1 VPVPILIINNKIRF
15 TLENIIV
22 LFLVILFLIFSSQA
36 FTHPAS
42 KVTLLVEGKVLHIT
56 VNHNVSNPEN
66 HYTEEILVFLND
78 KEIIRQM
85 FFIQTGDMQK
95 VSYMIPSLKAGDKVT
110 VKTNC
115 SRGGKRSGTITV
127 EPAS

>member
-1 VPVPILIINNKIRF
+1 MRK
-15 TLENIIV
+15 NIIV
-22 LFLVILFLIFSSQA
+22 LFLVIFLLMFSSQA
-36 FTHPAS
+36 FSHPAS
-42 KVTLLVEGKVLHIT
+42 KVNLLVEGKVLHIT

-115 SRGGKRSGTITV
+115 SRGGKRSGTITI

>member
-1 VPVPILIINNKIRF
+1 MRR
-15 TLENIIV
+15 NIIV
-22 LFLVILFLIFSSQA
+22 LFLVIFLLMFSSQA

-42 KVTLLVEGKVLHIT
+42 KVTLLVEGKVLHVT

-115 SRGGKRSGTITV
+115 SRGGKRSGTITI

>member
-1 VPVPILIINNKIRF
+1 MRK
-15 TLENIIV
+15 NIIV
-22 LFLVILFLIFSSQA
+22 LFLVILFLMFSSQA

-42 KVTLLVEGKVLHIT
+42 KVTLLIEGKVLYVT

-85 FFIQTGDMQK
+85 FFIQTGDIQK
-95 VSYMIPSLKAGDKVT
+95 VSYTIPSLKAGDKVT

>member
-1 VPVPILIINNKIRF
+1 VPVPISIINKKIRF

-42 KVTLLVEGKVLHIT
+42 KVTLLVEGKVLYVT

-85 FFIQTGDMQK
+85 FFIQTGDIQK
-95 VSYMIPSLKAGDKVT
+95 VSYTIPSLKAGDKIT

>member
-1 VPVPILIINNKIRF
+1 MRK
-15 TLENIIV
+15 NIIV
-22 LFLVILFLIFSSQA
+22 LFLVIFFLMFSAQVFS
-36 FTHPAS
+36 HPAS
-42 KVTLLVEGKVLHIT
+42 KVTLLVEGKVLHVT

-66 HYTEEILVFLND
+66 HHTEEILVFLND

-85 FFIQTGDMQK
+85 FFIQTGDIQK
-95 VSYMIPSLKAGDKVT
+95 VSYTIPSLKAGDKVT

-115 SRGGKRSGTITV
+115 SRGGKRSGTIIV

>member
-1 VPVPILIINNKIRF
+1 MRK
-15 TLENIIV
+15 NIIV
-22 LFLVILFLIFSSQA
+22 LFLVILFLMFSSQA

-42 KVTLLVEGKVLHIT
+42 KVTLLVEGKVLHVT

-78 KEIIRQM
+78 KEIIRQI
-85 FFIQTGDMQK
+85 FFMQTGDIQK
-95 VSYMIPSLKAGDKVT
+95 VSYTIPSLKAGDKVT

>member
-1 VPVPILIINNKIRF
+1 MRKKIF
-15 TLENIIV
+15 LLV
-22 LFLVILFLIFSSQA
+22 LLILFLILSGQA
-36 FTHPAS
+36 FSHPAS
-42 KVTLLVEGKVLHIT
+42 KVILSVEGKVLQVT

-66 HYTEEILVFLND
+66 HYTEEILVILND
-78 KEIIRQM
+78 KEIIRQI

-95 VSYMIPSLKAGDKVT
+95 VSYTIPSLKPGDKIT
-110 VKTNC
+110 VNTNC

>member
-1 VPVPILIINNKIRF
+1 MRK
-15 TLENIIV
+15 NIIV
-22 LFLVILFLIFSSQA
+22 LFLVILFLMFSSQA
-36 FTHPAS
+36 FSHPAS
-42 KVTLLVEGKVLHIT
+42 KITLLVEGKVLHVT

-85 FFIQTGDMQK
+85 FFMQTGDMQK
-95 VSYMIPSLKAGDKVT
+95 VSYTIPSLKAGDKIT

-127 EPAS
+127 EPVS

>member
-1 VPVPILIINNKIRF
+1 M
-15 TLENIIV
+15 
-22 LFLVILFLIFSSQA
+22 FSTQA
-36 FTHPAS
+36 FSHPAS
-42 KVTLLVEGKVLHIT
+42 KVTLSAEGKVLHVT

-66 HYTEEILVFLND
+66 HYINEILVFLND
-78 KEIIRQM
+78 KEIIKQIFLM
-85 FFIQTGDMQK
+85 QTDNIQK
-95 VSYMIPSLKAGDKVT
+95 VSYTIPSLKPGDKVT

>member
-1 VPVPILIINNKIRF
+1 MPVPISIINKKIRF

-42 KVTLLVEGKVLHIT
+42 KVTLLVEGKVLYVT

-85 FFIQTGDMQK
+85 FFIQTGDIQK
-95 VSYMIPSLKAGDKVT
+95 VSYTIPSLKAGDKIT

>member
-1 VPVPILIINNKIRF
+1 VPISIINQKIRF
-15 TLENIIV
+15 SLANIIV
-22 LFLVILFLIFSSQA
+22 LFLVILFLMFSSQV
-36 FTHPAS
+36 FSHPAS

-56 VNHNVSNPEN
+56 VNHNVGNSEN
-66 HYTEEILVFLND
+66 HYINEILVFLND

>member
-1 VPVPILIINNKIRF
+1 VPVPILIINKKIRL
-15 TLENIIV
+15 TLANIIV
-22 LFLVILFLIFSSQA
+22 LFLVILFLMFSSQA

-42 KVTLLVEGKVLHIT
+42 KVTLLVEGKVLHVT

-78 KEIIRQM
+78 KEIIRQI
-85 FFIQTGDMQK
+85 FFMQTGDMQK
-95 VSYMIPSLKAGDKVT
+95 VSYTIPSLKAGDKVT

>member
-1 VPVPILIINNKIRF
+1 MPVPILIINKKIRL
-15 TLENIIV
+15 TLANIIV
-22 LFLVILFLIFSSQA
+22 LFLVILFLMFSSQA

-42 KVTLLVEGKVLHIT
+42 KVTLLVEGKVLHVT

-66 HYTEEILVFLND
+66 HYINDILVFLNN
-78 KEIIRQM
+78 KEIVRQI
-85 FFIQTGDMQK
+85 FFMQTGDMQK
-95 VSYMIPSLKAGDKVT
+95 VSYIIPSLKAGDKVT

>member
-1 VPVPILIINNKIRF
+1 VPILIINNKIRF

-127 EPAS
+127 EPTS

>member
-1 VPVPILIINNKIRF
+1 MPVPILIINNKIRF
-15 TLENIIV
+15 TLADIIV
-22 LFLVILFLIFSSQA
+22 LFLVILFLMFSSQV
-36 FTHPAS
+36 FSHPAS

-56 VNHNVSNPEN
+56 VNHNVGNSEN
-66 HYTEEILVFLND
+66 HYINEILVFLND

>member
-1 VPVPILIINNKIRF
+1 MRSY
-15 TLENIIV
+15 IIV
-22 LFLVILFLIFSSQA
+22 LFLVIFLLMFSSQA
-36 FTHPAS
+36 FSHPAS
-42 KVTLLVEGKVLHIT
+42 KVTLLVEGKVLHVT

-78 KEIIRQM
+78 KEIIKQI
-85 FFIQTGDMQK
+85 FFMQTGDMQK
-95 VSYMIPSLKAGDKVT
+95 VSYTIPSLKAGDKVT